1 MKLAIIGATGLVG
14 EEILKV
20 LKERNINFNKLY
32 LVASKES
39 VGKTIHFCNAD
50 YNIVNLELGEAVQFM
65 SRIRLFRAPRRLLS
79 LWSRRSKF

>member
-20 LKERNINFNKLY
+20 LVERNINFNKLY

-39 VGKTIHFCNAD
+39 VGKTIHFCNVD
-50 YNIVNLELGEAVQFM
+50 YNIM
-65 SRIRLFRAPRRLLS
+65 SIDEVIMLFS
-79 LWSRRSKF
+79 SYVSSFVKSHTII

>member
-39 VGKTIHFCNAD
+39 VGKTIHFC
-50 YNIVNLELGEAVQFM
+50 
-65 SRIRLFRAPRRLLS
+65 S
-79 LWSRRSKF
+79 LHFSGPWKN